1 MRWVLIDFR
10 HPFFRPMTR
19 RVVVFC
25 LVAIWTVVEFFSGSQ
40 GWVIFFAALTA
51 YVGWGFF
58 LSGQPD
64 EPLDAGAGTDE
75 APTPKDNE

>member
-1 MRWVLIDFR
+1 MRMVLIDFR

-19 RVVVFC
+19 RIVVFA
-25 LVAIWTVVEFFSGSQ
+25 VIAAWTAFEFWMGSNAW
-40 GWVIFFAALTA
+40 GIFFAALGA

-64 EPLDAGAGTDE
+64 EPETPPKKDDTPPSGDAD
-75 APTPKDNE
+75 